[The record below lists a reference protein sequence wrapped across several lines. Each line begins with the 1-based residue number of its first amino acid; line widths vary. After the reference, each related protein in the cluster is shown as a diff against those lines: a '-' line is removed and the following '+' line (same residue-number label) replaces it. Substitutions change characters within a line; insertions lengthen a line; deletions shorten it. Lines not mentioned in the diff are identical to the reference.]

1 MRQGYE
7 IWFVVTLAPSSIWA
21 SSPCLYLILSLCRQ
35 LELAYFF
42 PISFKGPLEL
52 INVLSHSPVPNLFHF
67 LRLYRLW
74 GNIIIRAITVQHWA

>member
-1 MRQGYE
+1 MRQEYE

-21 SSPCLYLILSLCRQ
+21 SSPRLYLTIVCRQ

-42 PISFKGPLEL
+42 PISYKGPLEL
-52 INVLSHSPVPNLFHF
+52 INVLSHSPVPNLSHF

-74 GNIIIRAITVQHWA
+74 GNIIIHAITVQHWA